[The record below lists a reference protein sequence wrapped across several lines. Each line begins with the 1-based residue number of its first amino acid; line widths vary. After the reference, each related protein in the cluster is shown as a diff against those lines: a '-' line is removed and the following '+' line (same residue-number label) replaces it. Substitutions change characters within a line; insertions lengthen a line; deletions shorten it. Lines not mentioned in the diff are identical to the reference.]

1 MLLIKLNKKK
11 INKMRKK
18 NTTIPTVVFIDF
30 TSKYSDNIYVG
41 IQRHQ
46 YSGCNVSYSRCA
58 LSYTL
63 NLKNHIV
70 F

>member
-1 MLLIKLNKKK
+1 
-11 INKMRKK
+11 MRKK
-18 NTTIPTVVFIDF
+18 NTTIPTAVFIDF

-58 LSYTL
+58 LFLT
-63 NLKNHIV
+63 LKNYIV
-70 F
+70 FSLLVEVLLNITL